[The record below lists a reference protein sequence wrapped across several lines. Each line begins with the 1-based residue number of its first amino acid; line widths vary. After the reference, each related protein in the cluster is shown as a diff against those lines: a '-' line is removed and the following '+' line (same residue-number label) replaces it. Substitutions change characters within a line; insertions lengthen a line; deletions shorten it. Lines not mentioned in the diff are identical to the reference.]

1 MRNNQNEEHIPESI
15 RSGHKDNFGYTLYS
29 IDKYSNEYRCEYKVV
44 SSSDGKEFLGF
55 TEEDALSQFY
65 NYVEGQMA
73 LITSRFS
80 PLNKN
85 EIEILKNKIQKN
97 IRFLYKTL
105 IKQHYIKDGDCG
117 LTTKEIFNEH
127 NLIAQSLLEFN
138 NNTEVIYEK
147 IDRYIGG
154 YYYILLDKK
163 YETSNGEQHRIE
175 RELNDRK

>member
-1 MRNNQNEEHIPESI
+1 MRSNPNEERIPEFI
-15 RSGHKDNFGYTLYS
+15 RSDDKYNFGYTLYS
-29 IDKYSNEYRCEYKVV
+29 IDKYSNENKYEYKII
-44 SSSDGKEFLGF
+44 SSSDGEEFFGF
-55 TEEDALSQFY
+55 TEEDVLSQFY
-65 NYVEGQMA
+65 TYVDGQMS
-73 LITSRFS
+73 LITARLQ
-80 PLNKN
+80 PLNKH
-85 EIEILKNKIQKN
+85 EIEILENKIQKN

-127 NLIAQSLLEFN
+127 NLIAQSLHEFN
-138 NNTEVIYEK
+138 NNIEVIYEK

-163 YETSNGEQHRIE
+163 YETSNYKQHRIE